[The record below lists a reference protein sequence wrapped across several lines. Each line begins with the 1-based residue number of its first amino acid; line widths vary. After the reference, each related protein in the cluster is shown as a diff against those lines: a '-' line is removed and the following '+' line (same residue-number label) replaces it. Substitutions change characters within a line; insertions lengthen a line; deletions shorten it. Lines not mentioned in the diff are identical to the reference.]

1 LTLKGSPRPR
11 FRLERTVALASLGVL
26 AACGSPPSSTSP
38 ATTSKGVVAA
48 ASARA
53 PGPAAVVAPAPID
66 PEPARIFALTRGF
79 RLGAP
84 TRITPT
90 SDGKLVFFLRASARD
105 PRQSLWEADVAS
117 GRVRELLTPEAVAK
131 GPETLTA
138 AERARRERLRINTTG
153 FTSFEATD
161 DGARVLLTLSG
172 RLFLLT
178 RATGEVK
185 ELATGAGVVDPH
197 LSRDGKRVGYVR
209 GNDLYALSL
218 DAGAREVA
226 VTRGGTDLITH
237 GSAEFIAQEEL
248 DRSRGF
254 WWSPDGR
261 DILYEEA
268 NSTDVEELTIVDA
281 AHLEKAPDR
290 TRYPRPGK
298 KNARLRFAIGRS
310 EGTGPT
316 RFVKWDAEA
325 FPYVATVGW
334 ERFGPPT
341 MYVLDRA
348 QKHGLL
354 LAIDVKDGST
364 TTLVDEHDD
373 AWLNVDPSVPRWLAG
388 GTAFLW
394 SSEKSGAWELALH
407 DAKGKPL
414 QTIATKDRGYQELL
428 AVDEA
433 KHAVYIDGSP
443 EPSEP
448 RVVALP
454 LGKGEA
460 ADVAVVPNGSAHAR
474 FGDGASTF
482 VTIEASRSEMPRY
495 AVRTIEGRHFELP
508 SVAEAPP
515 SVPSVEI
522 LKAGADGTRVGVVR
536 PKDFV
541 ASRKYPVIDAA
552 YGGPGYNVVL
562 ADASKWIRAQWMAD
576 VTQSIVVG
584 IDARGT
590 PGRGRAWERPLRGKL
605 GSVPLEGHVA
615 ALRELG
621 RTTPA
626 LDLEHV
632 GIYGWSFGGYLAA
645 LAVTARPDFY
655 KVAVAGAPP
664 ADWRD
669 YDTCY
674 TERYL
679 GMPDTDAAA
688 YDEASLLTWAAKK
701 GSGNAP
707 RATGALLLVHGTA
720 DDNVYFAN
728 SLKLADALGRAG
740 HRFEFLPVA
749 GVTHQL
755 FAPDSSAPVW
765 TKAAE
770 FLREGLK

>member
-1 LTLKGSPRPR
+1 LNRR
-11 FRLERTVALASLGVL
+11 FSLIALGAL
-26 AACGSPPSSTSP
+26 AACGSPPPVTSAAPP
-38 ATTSKGVVAA
+38 AAPAARPPAASAAAA
-48 ASARA
+48 ASK
-53 PGPAAVVAPAPID
+53 PAAPAAPAAPID
-66 PEPARIFALTRGF
+66 PEFSRAFALTRGF

-84 TRITPT
+84 TRVTPT
-90 SDGKLVFFLRASARD
+90 ADGKLVFFLRASARD

-117 GRVRELLTPEAVAK
+117 GRVKELLTPEAVAK
-131 GPETLTA
+131 GPETLTP

-161 DGARVLLTLSG
+161 DGARVLVTLSG

-178 RATGEVK
+178 RASGAVK
-185 ELATGAGVVDPH
+185 ELPAGPGVVDPH
-197 LSRDGKRVGYVR
+197 LSRDGRRVAYVR
-209 GNDLYALSL
+209 GNDLYALPL
-218 DAGAREVA
+218 DADAAREIQ

-261 DILYEEA
+261 DVLYEEA
-268 NSTDVEELTIVDA
+268 NNTEVEELGIFDA
-281 AHLEKAPDR
+281 AHPEKPPDKA
-290 TRYPRPGK
+290 RYPRAGK

-310 EGTGPT
+310 DGSGPT
-316 RFVKWDAEA
+316 RFVKWDADG
-325 FPYVATVGW
+325 FPYVATVTW
-334 ERFGPPT
+334 DRIGPPT

-354 LAIDVKDGST
+354 LAIDPRDGST
-364 TTLVDEHDD
+364 TTLVEEHDD
-373 AWLNVDPSVPRWLAG
+373 AWLNVDPSVPRWLG
-388 GTAFLW
+388 KGSAFLW
-394 SSEKSGAWELALH
+394 SSEKSGAWELELH
-407 DAKGKPL
+407 DVKAKTV
-414 QTIATKDRGYQELL
+414 QTVATKERGYAELL
-428 AVDEA
+428 AVDDA
-433 KHAVYIDGSP
+433 LRVVYIDASP

-448 RVVALP
+448 RVLALP
-454 LGKGEA
+454 LGKGEGA
-460 ADVAVVPNGSAHAR
+460 AIVAVPHGSARAR
-474 FGDGASTF
+474 FGENAGTF
-482 VTIEASRSEMPRY
+482 VTTEASRSELPRY
-495 AVRTIEGRHFELP
+495 AVRTIDGRRFELP

-515 SVPSVEI
+515 SIPNVEI
-522 LKAGADGTRVGVVR
+522 VQVGSDGTRVGVLR
-536 PKDFV
+536 PRGFV
-541 ASRKYPVIDAA
+541 ATRKYPVIDAA
-552 YGGPGYNVVL
+552 YGGPGFNVVL

-576 VTQSIVVG
+576 ATQSIVVG

-605 GSVPLEGHVA
+605 GTIPLEGHIS
-615 ALRELG
+615 ALRDLA
-621 RTTPA
+621 RTMPS
-626 LDLEHV
+626 LDLDRV

-645 LAVTARPDFY
+645 LAVTARPDFF

-679 GMPDTDAAA
+679 GMPDADAKA
-688 YDEASLLTWAAKK
+688 YDEASLLTWAMKK
-701 GSGNAP
+701 GEAVAP
-707 RATGALLLVHGTA
+707 RAIGALLLVHGTA

-755 FAPDSSAPVW
+755 YAPDSSAPVW
-765 TKAAE
+765 TKAAQ

>member
-1 LTLKGSPRPR
+1 MP
-11 FRLERTVALASLGVL
+11 
-26 AACGSPPSSTSP
+26 
-38 ATTSKGVVAA
+38 
-48 ASARA
+48 
-53 PGPAAVVAPAPID
+53 APAPID
-66 PEPARIFALTRGF
+66 PEFSRTFALTRGF

-84 TRITPT
+84 ARITPT
-90 SDGKLVFFLRASARD
+90 ADGKLVFFLRSSARD

-117 GRVRELLTPEAVAK
+117 GRVKELLTPEAVAK

-178 RATGEVK
+178 RATGDVK
-185 ELATGAGVVDPH
+185 ELATGPGVVDPH
-197 LSRDGKRVGYVR
+197 LSRDGRRVAYVR

-218 DAGAREVA
+218 DPGARELP
-226 VTRGGTDLITH
+226 VTRGGTDLVTH

-261 DILYEEA
+261 EMLYEEA
-268 NSTDVEELTIVDA
+268 NSSEVEELAIFDA
-281 AHLEKAPDR
+281 AHLEKAPEKS
-290 TRYPRPGK
+290 RYPRPGK
-298 KNARLRFAIGRS
+298 KNARLRFAITRS
-310 EGTGPT
+310 DSAGPT
-316 RFVKWDAEA
+316 RFVKWDAEG
-325 FPYVATVGW
+325 FPYVATVTW
-334 ERFGPPT
+334 DRLGPPT

-354 LAIDVKDGST
+354 LAIDPRDGST

-373 AWLNVDPSVPRWLAG
+373 AWLNVDPSVPRWLANG
-388 GTAFLW
+388 AAFLW
-394 SSEKSGAWELALH
+394 SSEKSGAWELELH
-407 DAKGKPL
+407 DAKGKTL
-414 QTIATKDRGYQELL
+414 QTVATKERGYGELL

-433 KHAVYIDGSP
+433 KRAIYIDASP
-443 EPSEP
+443 EPAEP
-448 RVVALP
+448 RVVSVP
-454 LGKGEA
+454 IGKGEA
-460 ADVAVVPNGSAHAR
+460 AVVASVTNGSARAR
-474 FGDGASTF
+474 FGENAGTF
-482 VTIEASRSEMPRY
+482 VTIESSRSEMPHY
-495 AVRTIEGRHFELP
+495 TVRTLEGQRFELP

-515 SVPSVEI
+515 LVPSVEI
-522 LKAGADGTRVGVVR
+522 VHVGADGTRVGVVR
-536 PKDFV
+536 PRDFV
-541 ASRKYPVIDAA
+541 ATRKYPVIDAA

-576 VTQSIVVG
+576 ATQSIVVG
-584 IDARGT
+584 IDGRGT

-605 GSVPLEGHVA
+605 GSVPLDGHIS

-621 RTTPA
+621 RTMPA
-626 LDLEHV
+626 LDLDHV

-701 GSGNAP
+701 GTTS
-707 RATGALLLVHGTA
+707 ALLLVHGTA

-728 SLKLADALGRAG
+728 SLKLADALGRA
-740 HRFEFLPVA
+740 
-749 GVTHQL
+749 
-755 FAPDSSAPVW
+755 
-765 TKAAE
+765 
-770 FLREGLK
+770 

>member
-1 LTLKGSPRPR
+1 M
-11 FRLERTVALASLGVL
+11 
-26 AACGSPPSSTSP
+26 
-38 ATTSKGVVAA
+38 
-48 ASARA
+48 
-53 PGPAAVVAPAPID
+53 GPVD
-66 PEPARIFALTRGF
+66 PEFSRAFASTRGF

-84 TRITPT
+84 TRMTPT
-90 SDGKLVFFLRASARD
+90 ADGKLVFFLRASARD
-105 PRQSLWEADVAS
+105 SRQSLWEADVAA
-117 GRVRELLTPEAVAK
+117 GRVKELLTPEAVAK

-161 DGARVLLTLSG
+161 TGARILVTLSG

-178 RATGEVK
+178 RATGAVM
-185 ELATGAGVVDPH
+185 ELPTAPGVTDPH
-197 LSRDGKRVGYVR
+197 LSRSGDRVAYVR

-218 DAGAREVA
+218 EGDVGKAHEVA
-226 VTRGGTDLITH
+226 VTRNGTDLVTH

-261 DILYEEA
+261 DILWEEA
-268 NSTDVEELTIVDA
+268 NNAEVEELGIFDA
-281 AHLEKAPDR
+281 AHPEKTPDKA
-290 TRYPRPGK
+290 RYPRPGK

-310 EGTGPT
+310 DGSGPT

-325 FPYVATVGW
+325 FPYVATVVW
-334 ERFGPPT
+334 DRFGPPT

-348 QKHGLL
+348 QRHGLL
-354 LAIDVKDGST
+354 LAIDPKTGAT
-364 TTLVDEHDD
+364 TTLVDERDD
-373 AWLNVDPSVPRWLAG
+373 AWLNVDASVPRWIAG
-388 GTAFLW
+388 GHAFLW
-394 SSEKSGAWELALH
+394 SSEKSGAWELELH
-407 DAKGKPL
+407 DAEGKPL
-414 QTIATKDRGYQELL
+414 QTIATKDRGYAELL
-428 AVDEA
+428 AVDEE
-433 KHAVYIDGSP
+433 KRAVYIDASP

-448 RVVALP
+448 RVLSLP

-460 ADVAVVPNGSAHAR
+460 VVIAAVPGGSARAR
-474 FGDGASTF
+474 FGEMGGTF
-482 VTIEASRSEMPRY
+482 ATIEASRSTMPRY
-495 AVRTIEGRHFELP
+495 AVRTSAGQRFELP

-515 SVPSVEI
+515 SIPDVEI
-522 LKAGADGTRVGVVR
+522 LHVGADATRVGVVR
-536 PKDFV
+536 PRGFD
-541 ASRKYPVIDAA
+541 AARKYPVIDAA
-552 YGGPGYNVVL
+552 YGGPGFDVVV

-605 GSVPLEGHVA
+605 GIVPLEGHIR
-615 ALRELG
+615 ALRELA
-621 RTTPA
+621 RTMPS
-626 LDLEHV
+626 LDLDHV

-645 LAVTARPDFY
+645 LAVMARPDFY
-655 KVAVAGAPP
+655 DVAVAGAPP

-679 GMPDTDAAA
+679 GMPDADAAA
-688 YDEASLLTWAAKK
+688 YDEASLLSWAAKK
-701 GSGNAP
+701 GAHP
-707 RATGALLLVHGTA
+707 GALLLVHGTA

-755 FAPDSSAPVW
+755 YAPDTSAPVW

-770 FLREGLK
+770 FLREGLSAPASR